1 MEIKRRNIPVVF
13 INSHYDKFTFPY
25 LEMDDK
31 SAENML
37 IEYLIKQGHE
47 KILNSKNHP
56 TAIAM
61 YNDEMA
67 IKVMNIIQC

>member
-1 MEIKRRNIPVVF
+1 
-13 INSHYDKFTFPY
+13 
-25 LEMDDK
+25 MDDK

>member
-1 MEIKRRNIPVVF
+1 
-13 INSHYDKFTFPY
+13 
-25 LEMDDK
+25 MDDK

-47 KILNSKNHP
+47 KILNSKNRP